1 MAQLQKES
9 SFLSAENNLSVAS
22 NNPANLRW
30 AEWEKDFGGTEGGP
44 GGFTTF
50 DTVDHALQ
58 AHVHLLATVYRDEVD
73 RRDWPALVGKYAP
86 KSENDSD
93 LYARQMVEWSA
104 RWREKLG
111 IT

>member
-1 MAQLQKES
+1 VPGARRGA
-9 SFLSAENNLSVAS
+9 FRSVA
-22 NNPANLRW
+22 
-30 AEWEKDFGGTEGGP
+30 
-44 GGFTTF
+44 
-50 DTVDHALQ
+50 
-58 AHVHLLATVYRDEVD
+58 
-73 RRDWPALVGKYAP
+73 PALVGKYAP